1 LRFLVV
7 VPYDPIN
14 HRMLMVYGPKGRK
27 MFVRREVEKGRSR
40 YEATTEIIREV
51 TGKKVNR
58 RQMYNVLEYKDL
70 IDRDK
75 VYVISVLMELGNDSD
90 SVIMEPSNR
99 KMTNHNEYR
108 EDCELIRLRMIRMV
122 PWKYLGGE

>member
-1 LRFLVV
+1 MRFLVV

-75 VYVISVLMELGNDSD
+75 VYVISVLMELGNDLD

-99 KMTNHNEYR
+99 KMTNPNEYR